1 MTSGLSV
8 CQQLGERLA
17 SAGSGKKKKKYRND
31 VFSENMFC
39 AGSPTLKHDVC
50 RGDARGVFAMRDK
63 KNDRWV
69 ATGIVT
75 WGIGCG
81 EGYGFYTNVLKY
93 VDWIKKVMEA

>member
-1 MTSGLSV
+1 M
-8 CQQLGERLA
+8 
-17 SAGSGKKKKKYRND
+17 
-31 VFSENMFC
+31 FSENMFC